1 LGLGMRP
8 NIPGERYF
16 EQSIEGGVWKAP
28 GAAPLLK
35 AAPLEE
41 ICAAVETARLLDEV
55 AAFVRS
61 MSFSTSIKRMR

>member
-1 LGLGMRP
+1 MRP